1 LTLDIDQILNQIIE
15 MMLDTTRRAMR
26 NCRYKT
32 IETNI
37 ISLVDSYNIQY
48 LLAISKVDFNH
59 YTEISIENQAESPEA
74 LR

>member
-1 LTLDIDQILNQIIE
+1 MTLDIDQILNQIIE